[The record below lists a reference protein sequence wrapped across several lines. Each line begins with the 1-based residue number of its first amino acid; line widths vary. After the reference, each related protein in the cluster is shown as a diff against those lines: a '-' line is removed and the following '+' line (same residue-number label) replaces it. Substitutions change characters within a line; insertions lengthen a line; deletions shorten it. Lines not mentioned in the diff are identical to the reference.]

1 MPKIRVLHIITRLPI
16 GGAEHLLASIV
27 RHLDTSR
34 YESVVCCIQ
43 DRGELAGL
51 IEAGGVPVV
60 CLERMGKR
68 FSLATVLAL
77 ARLMRQRR
85 IDLVHCH
92 LYHANL
98 YGRLAARLV
107 GIPAIAT
114 VHNTYVRRKWH
125 RSLLNCWLGRGR
137 GLVIAVSAEAR
148 NDIIEHDRLDPGRVL
163 LLPNGIDIAR
173 VDTPLS
179 QAAAKQ
185 RLGYA
190 ADDFLIGCVGRLE
203 EQKGHINIIRALGLM
218 LETAPDDLKRR
229 LQLLIVGDGRLRGE
243 LEQVATTTGMAS
255 RVHFA
260 GSRGDVA
267 EILRSLD
274 LYVMPSLWEGLSLA
288 MLEAMAAG
296 LPVIISDVG
305 GAAEVLGDGE
315 FGIRVPPGDIAALAH
330 AVMALVQDEGE
341 RRRLGTAARRR
352 VCEHYDLRE
361 RIARLEAT
369 YAELLN

>member
-1 MPKIRVLHIITRLPI
+1 MKKRILHLITRLPV

-27 RHLDTSR
+27 RQLDTDR
-34 YESVVCCIQ
+34 FESLVCCIQ
-43 DRGELAGL
+43 DRGELAER
-51 IEAGGVPVV
+51 IEANGIEVL
-60 CLERMGKR
+60 CLDRKGKR
-68 FSLATVLAL
+68 FSLGTVLAL
-77 ARLMRQRR
+77 ARLMREQR

-98 YGRLAARLV
+98 YGRLAAKLA

-125 RSLLNCWLGRGR
+125 RSLLNRWLGRGR
-137 GLVIAVSAEAR
+137 GVVIAVSAEAR
-148 NDIIEHDRLDPGRVL
+148 NDVIEHDRLDPGRVL
-163 LLPNGIDIAR
+163 LLTNGIDLAR

-179 QAAAKQ
+179 REAAKQ

-203 EQKGHINIIRALGLM
+203 EQKGHAIIIQALALM
-218 LETAPDDLKRR
+218 LATAPAELGRR
-229 LQLLIVGDGRLRGE
+229 LRLLIVGEGRLRGE
-243 LEQVATTTGMAS
+243 LERVAAAAGVTDKL
-255 RVHFA
+255 RLA
-260 GSRGDVA
+260 GSRSDVA

-305 GAAEVLGDGE
+305 GAAEVLGAGE
-315 FGIRVPPGDIAALAH
+315 FGVRVPPGDIAALAR
-330 AVMALVQDEGE
+330 AMTSLAQDTAE
-341 RRRLGTAARRR
+341 RQRLGVAARNR
-352 VCEHYDLRE
+352 VRDHYDLRE
-361 RIARLEAT
+361 RVARLEAV
-369 YAELLN
+369 YESLLG

>member
-1 MPKIRVLHIITRLPI
+1 MKKRILHLITQLPT

-27 RHLDTSR
+27 RHLDADR

-43 DRGELAGL
+43 ERGALAAM
-51 IEAGGVPVV
+51 IEAGGVPVI
-60 CLERMGKR
+60 CLDRRGKR
-68 FSLATVLAL
+68 FSIGTVLAL
-77 ARLMRQRR
+77 ARLMREQR

-98 YGRLAARLV
+98 YGRLAARLA

-125 RSLLNCWLGRGR
+125 RSLLNRWLGRGR

-148 NDIIEHDRLDPGRVL
+148 SDVIEHDRLGPGRVL
-163 LLPNGIDIAR
+163 LLPNGIDLSR

-190 ADDFLIGCVGRLE
+190 TDDFLIGCIGRLE
-203 EQKGHINIIRALGLM
+203 EQKGHANIIRALGLM
-218 LETAPDDLKRR
+218 LQTAPEDLQRR
-229 LQLLIVGDGRLRGE
+229 LRLLIVGGGRLRGE
-243 LEQVATTTGMAS
+243 LERVAAAAGV
-255 RVHFA
+255 RFA
-260 GSRGDVA
+260 GSRSDVA

-315 FGIRVPPGDIAALAH
+315 FGIRVPPGDVAALAR
-330 AVMALVQDEGE
+330 AVMALVQDEAE
-341 RRRLGTAARRR
+341 RRRLGAAAQRR
-352 VCEHYDLRE
+352 VREHYDLRE
-361 RIARLEAT
+361 RVARLEAVYET
-369 YAELLN
+369 LLK

>member
-1 MPKIRVLHIITRLPI
+1 MKKRILHLITQLPI

-27 RHLDTSR
+27 RHLDADR
-34 YESVVCCIQ
+34 YESLVCCIQ
-43 DRGELAGL
+43 ERGELAAM
-51 IEAGGVPVV
+51 IEAGGVPVI
-60 CLERMGKR
+60 CLERRGKR
-68 FSLATVLAL
+68 FSFGTVLAL
-77 ARLMRQRR
+77 ARLMREQR

-125 RSLLNCWLGRGR
+125 RSLLNRWLGRGR

-148 NDIIEHDRLDPGRVL
+148 RDVIEHDRLNPGRVL
-163 LLPNGIDIAR
+163 LLPNGIDLSR
-173 VDTPLS
+173 VDTQLS
-179 QAAAKQ
+179 QAAAKE

-190 ADDFLIGCVGRLE
+190 ADDFLIGCIGRLE
-203 EQKGHINIIRALGLM
+203 EQKGHANIIHALGLM
-218 LETAPDDLKRR
+218 LETASEDLRR
-229 LQLLIVGDGRLRGE
+229 RMRLLIIGDGRLRGE
-243 LEQVATTTGMAS
+243 LERVAAATGVS
-255 RVHFA
+255 DEVRFA
-260 GSRGDVA
+260 GSRSDVA

-315 FGIRVPPGDIAALAH
+315 FGIRVPPGDVAALAS
-330 AVMALVQDEGE
+330 AVMVLVQEEAE
-341 RRRLGTAARRR
+341 RRRLGAAAQRR
-352 VCEHYDLRE
+352 VREHYDLRE
-361 RIARLEAT
+361 RVARLEAVYET
-369 YAELLN
+369 LLK